1 MINNKRQRVP
11 SMAAL
16 WMIQLLSNKR
26 VETLIYTSRL
36 PTAPIYVETPDHRVW
51 AIKNGKIKE
60 R

>member
-1 MINNKRQRVP
+1 
-11 SMAAL
+11 MAAL

-36 PTAPIYVETPDHRVW
+36 ATAPIYVGTPDHRVW
-51 AIKNGKIKE
+51 AIKNGKIKK

>member
-36 PTAPIYVETPDHRVW
+36 ATAPIYVGTPDHRVW
-51 AIKNGKIKE
+51 AIKNGKIKK